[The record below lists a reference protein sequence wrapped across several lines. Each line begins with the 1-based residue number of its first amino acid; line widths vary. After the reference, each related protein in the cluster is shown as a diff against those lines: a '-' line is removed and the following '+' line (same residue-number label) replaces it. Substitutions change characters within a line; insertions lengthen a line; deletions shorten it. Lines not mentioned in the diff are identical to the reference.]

1 MSTDQPVDESA
12 ADQRSTRRRPSGRQL
27 LFEVVLGLLVAV
39 LLVLVGWAS
48 SNAIRFVYGGY

>member
-1 MSTDQPVDESA
+1 MSSDRPVEES
-12 ADQRSTRRRPSGRQL
+12 ADQRSTRRRPAGSQL
-27 LFEVVLGLLVAV
+27 LFEVVLGLVVAV